1 LHQASLPCS
10 LTRARRLAHKRYKG
24 NDEGL
29 AELFASGGEDEAAR
43 RERAELRVQCYED
56 AKATCVQ
63 VQRGLVQ

>member
-1 LHQASLPCS
+1 MHQDSLPCP
-10 LTRARRLAHKRYKG
+10 LTHAHRFAHKRYKG

-29 AELFASGGEDEAAR
+29 AELFASGGEDEVAR